1 MKLKLANSDSEGAA
15 GANRLLAALGE
26 PDRAGLLAVSELV
39 GLRLGQVLLRTDRRS
54 THAYFPLD
62 AIVSLGIGAA
72 GQDRCL
78 QVALVGPEG
87 MVGVPLL
94 LDSTAS
100 SLRAIVVK
108 PGAGWRVAAAALG
121 EQLRASEALRRV
133 MQRFVLVSLAQLAQ
147 AAWCTRYH
155 RLEARLARWL
165 LMTQDR
171 APREPLFA
179 THEELAATLG
189 VRRAGVTRAAASLQ
203 ERHLIAYRRGV
214 LTLLDRA
221 GLQAA
226 ACDCYAAD
234 CASYAR
240 LLQQGAG

>member
-1 MKLKLANSDSEGAA
+1 MKLKLVISDTEGAA
-15 GANRLLAALGE
+15 GANRLLAGLGE

-39 GLRLGQVLLRTDRRS
+39 GLRLGQVLLRADRRS